1 MEKLRKKLHL
11 KQAEVLILVFFFLF
25 SLRVTN
31 WFQYPYVVAGGD
43 LRPPLIHEAFVNRFL
58 HTWDEIDFG
67 ISSIYPPRI
76 LEPSNFFMTI
86 FQSVGVNTPMS
97 QLMATY
103 LIYLLATILVYIFV
117 KRLTNGDI
125 VAAFI
130 AALFFTSNIHLVV
143 DREQTALGF
152 MDMSLTILPCLV
164 AFTEGL
170 KRKSYG
176 IMAISGILFVLT
188 YGAFPNYRASLLCFF
203 ALIVALL
210 FMFFNEGIRFSHPK
224 SDDNKFLQA
233 SFNSSLFRQYLKYSL
248 VFILALFIASI
259 WIIALAY
266 ANFNALLGSYSQI
279 GAVPYNLTINLH
291 DTLRL
296 IAKWSFYSG
305 AFGLPYT
312 PYATV
317 YINSPLMVVLSYIPP
332 MLALAAILVSKKR
345 KLVIFFGAVAAV
357 SLTLTSGFNPYFAKL
372 YAALANN
379 FPLMA
384 VFREPTN
391 WIFFVIISF
400 SILIGLTTS
409 VLFYRFKRKVLRIFV
424 ISLVALLFITT
435 AYPLTTGEVTE
446 NWLSPDIKGGYMPP
460 SYVQLNNM
468 LLNQYWALLLPQRGT
483 YVQYNFTKGPIGL
496 GNPYPLIC
504 TEPIISGLG
513 TEYMQS
519 ENLDLVNKVYGL
531 MLPNGYENVAPK
543 GNASASSVEKAGLV
557 PAQAID
563 GNYSTRWASM
573 LNMPQWFEIEWNK
586 TKELSKI
593 RIVFENAYASD
604 YTIETWNGSS
614 WMTQTK
620 VENNAN
626 LQPEY
631 VFSKVT
637 PTTRLRIN
645 FTRASP
651 FNLVSIWELE
661 VYGQSEG
668 VSKFLGM
675 QGIKYLVFE
684 KNVVTGRAYDVSE
697 FGLNQN
703 ANFVLTEDWN
713 EIALYNNTN
722 ALQKLYLAN
731 NILNCTTLDDLY
743 QEVDETG
750 WNTLQHSAFA
760 NSSLTKITDETLTL
774 PENFV
779 WRELSPTSYEI
790 HVKSKGPFVL
800 VFLESYDNQWKASV
814 NGKPVSETNHHQV
827 NAFANGWLI
836 NSTGDLTISVQY
848 KTQNVFLES
857 VIASLVLSALL
868 LAYLGRKGLNRIG
881 GLIYRRL
888 KQRHVA
894 AK

>member
-1 MEKLRKKLHL
+1 
-11 KQAEVLILVFFFLF
+11 VI
-25 SLRVTN
+25 N
-31 WFQYPYVVAGGD
+31 WFQYPYIIAGGD
-43 LRPPLIHEAFVNRFL
+43 LRPPLVHEAFVNRFL

-67 ISSIYPPRI
+67 IPSIYPPRI

-103 LIYLLATILVYIFV
+103 LIYLLATILVYTFV

-259 WIIALAY
+259 WIIVLAY

-291 DTLRL
+291 DALRL

-372 YAALANN
+372 YAALTNN

-384 VFREPTN
+384 AFREPTN

-424 ISLVALLFITT
+424 ISLVVLLFVTT
-435 AYPLTTGEVTE
+435 AYPLATGEVTE
-446 NWLSPDIKGGYMPP
+446 NWLSTNIKGAYLPP
-460 SYVQLNNM
+460 SYVQLNSV
-468 LLNQYWALLLPQRGT
+468 LSNQYWALLLPQRYT
-483 YVQYNFTKGPIGL
+483 YVQYNFTQGPLGL
-496 GNPYPLIC
+496 GNPYPLILS
-504 TEPIISGLG
+504 EPIISGLG

-519 ENLDLVNKVYGL
+519 NNLDLLNKVYGL
-531 MLPNGYENVAPK
+531 MLSGGYENVAPL
-543 GNASASSVEKAGLV
+543 GNASSSSVERDGLV

-563 GNYSTRWASM
+563 VDYSTRWSSK
-573 LNMPQWFEIEWNK
+573 LNMPQWFEIDWNK
-586 TKELSKI
+586 TQELSKI
-593 RIVFENAYASD
+593 RIVFENAYAND
-604 YTIETWNGSS
+604 YTVETWNGSS
-614 WMTQTK
+614 WVTQINVK
-620 VENNAN
+620 NNN
-626 LQPEY
+626 NFQPEY
-631 VFSKVT
+631 VLSEVT
-637 PTTRLRIN
+637 PTTRLHID
-645 FTRASP
+645 FTKASP
-651 FNLVSIWELE
+651 FNRVSMWELE
-661 VYGQSEG
+661 AYGQSEG
-668 VSKFLGM
+668 VSRFLGLL
-675 QGIKYLVFE
+675 GIKYLVFE
-684 KNVVTGRAYDVSE
+684 KDLVTGRAYDVSE
-697 FGLNQN
+697 LGLDQN
-703 ANFVLTEDWN
+703 ANFVLAEEWN

-722 ALQKLYLAN
+722 TLQKFYPAD
-731 NILNCTTLDDLY
+731 NILNYTNLDDMY
-743 QEVDETG
+743 QLVDKTN
-750 WNTLQHSAFA
+750 WNTLQRSAFT
-760 NSSLTKITDETLTL
+760 NSTLTKIANETLTL
-774 PENFV
+774 PENLV
-779 WRELSPTSYEI
+779 WQELSPTSYQV
-790 HVKSKGPFVL
+790 HVRSKGAFVL
-800 VFLESYDNQWKASV
+800 VFSESYDSHWSAFV
-814 NGKPVSETNHHQV
+814 NGKPIAESNHV
-827 NAFANGWLI
+827 LLNDFANGWLI
-836 NSTGDLTISVQY
+836 NGTGNLTITVENG
-848 KTQNVFLES
+848 TQNLLTASFAASIILSAVFVIVLTRKTIKEAFHS
-857 VIASLVLSALL
+857 ILSKFKKKKKLIASLNDNS
-868 LAYLGRKGLNRIG
+868 R
-881 GLIYRRL
+881 
-888 KQRHVA
+888 
-894 AK
+894 